1 MQTYPRFGIF
11 PKRTFLAARAA
22 SQLSSIIAGLFPPSS
37 RTHGTR
43 FLAAACATN
52 FPFSVE
58 PVKTIL
64 SNLKVVI
71 NFATS
76 VYPYIGL

>member
-1 MQTYPRFGIF
+1 M
-11 PKRTFLAARAA
+11 
-22 SQLSSIIAGLFPPSS
+22 IAGLLPPNS

-43 FLAAACATN
+43 FLAAAYATN

-64 SNLKVVI
+64 SNLSVVI

-76 VYPYIGL
+76 VCP

>member
-1 MQTYPRFGIF
+1 
-11 PKRTFLAARAA
+11 LAADAA

-37 RTHGTR
+37 RTQGTR
-43 FLAAACATN
+43 FLAAAYATN

-64 SNLKVVI
+64 SNFI
-71 NFATS
+71 
-76 VYPYIGL
+76 